1 MKQSEGS
8 RKVNA
13 QAREVIASILLFD
26 ISDPR
31 LDMVTI
37 TDCEVSF
44 DKSVCNVFYT
54 ADAKRYGE
62 VADAFAGAKGRIRS
76 LMAKRLSW
84 RVAPELRFML
94 DQSVDTAQRISDA
107 LNSDPI
113 KDMIADNEAEAG
125 ETASGDA
132 TQA

>member
-31 LDMVTI
+31 LDMVTV

-44 DKSVCNVFYT
+44 DRSVCNVFYT
-54 ADAKRYGE
+54 ADADRYGE

-94 DQSVDTAQRISDA
+94 DQSVDTAQRIADA

-113 KDMIADNEAEAG
+113 KDMIADEADAAECAAQSEQSG
-125 ETASGDA
+125 E
-132 TQA
+132 